1 MGASSPSRVAVPLC
15 TVVPSPGSRRLRVA
29 GSFFLQLQGA
39 IEVVEKGL
47 KELQLCQL
55 DRRAA
60 RQSWLLGVQSRRIEQ
75 LEAQVARLVRAAEAR
90 AAAAA
95 TGAPAADQ

>member
-1 MGASSPSRVAVPLC
+1 M
-15 TVVPSPGSRRLRVA
+15 RVA

-39 IEVVEKGL
+39 IDVVEKGL
-47 KELQLCQL
+47 TELQLCQR

-60 RQSWLLGVQSRRIEQ
+60 RQSWLLGVQARRIEQ
-75 LEAQVARLVRAAEAR
+75 LEAQAARLVRAAEAR